1 MKASNS
7 SAPKRQFNVQLPPD
21 LIAEIKHASIDEGLT
36 LSEFVESVLRA
47 GLLARTPASSLA
59 S

>member
-1 MKASNS
+1 M
-7 SAPKRQFNVQLPPD
+7 QLPPD

-36 LSEFVESVLRA
+36 LSEFVETVLRT
-47 GLLARTPASSLA
+47 GLRALADGQEPAALA

>member
-1 MKASNS
+1 MNAS
-7 SAPKRQFNVQLPPD
+7 AAHVPKRQFNVQLPPD

-36 LSEFVESVLRA
+36 LSEFVESVLRVA
-47 GLLARTPASSLA
+47 LTARVSSPALA

>member
-7 SAPKRQFNVQLPPD
+7 SASKRQFNVQLPPD